1 MGMIYSPGVAGL
13 TGQVQFNNSG
23 VIGADN
29 SLFWDNIN
37 KRLGI
42 NNSSPSAQIDITNSS
57 VSQTPLTIRG
67 IASQTSDFR
76 QCINSSNAVIERLTS
91 TGTLILNNSAT
102 FPTYA
107 NAELLRLEV
116 SSSGGTNGYMNFLRQ
131 SGASS
136 ASMSFGIASSEFG
149 FRSSKH
155 SNHGFTL
162 SGETS
167 NNFIVELGRANGTIT
182 GRFNI
187 YGNPAVIN
195 LGHQSTGTTTEST
208 LLFSGINNLGVQYEY
223 SKIACF
229 KQVDFTGDSVTAGL
243 RFSTKNN
250 SNSYITAMQISPS
263 GIIGI
268 NTTTPSAQLSVVN
281 SSASQVAVN
290 VTAAASQSSNI
301 QEWRNSS
308 NIVRAS
314 VTKDFELQTTTGSG
328 APTTTPADGA
338 TYVDTTNHRFYV
350 RSGGTW
356 KYTNLI

>member
-1 MGMIYSPGVAGL
+1 MGMIYSPGVAGS

-23 VIGADN
+23 IIGADN
-29 SLFWDNIN
+29 HLFWDNIN
-37 KRLGI
+37 KRL
-42 NNSSPSAQIDITNSS
+42 
-57 VSQTPLTIRG
+57 V
-67 IASQTSDFR
+67 
-76 QCINSSNAVIERLTS
+76 
-91 TGTLILNNSAT
+91 LNNSAT
-102 FPTYA
+102 NPTYA

-116 SSSGGTNGYMNFLRQ
+116 SASGGANGYMNFLRQ
-131 SGASS
+131 SGAS
-136 ASMSFGIASSEFG
+136 ADSMSFGFASSEFG
-149 FRSSKH
+149 FRSSRH

-162 SGETS
+162 RGDAIS
-167 NNFIVELGRANGTIT
+167 NFIVDLGRTNGTIT

-187 YGNPAVIN
+187 FGNPAVIN
-195 LGHQSTGTTTEST
+195 LGHQSTSNTIEST
-208 LLFSGINNLGVQYEY
+208 LLFSGINNVGVQYEY

-229 KQVDFTGDSVTAGL
+229 RASNFAGDAVAAGL

-250 SNSYITAMQISPS
+250 SNFYITAMQISPS

-268 NTTTPSAQLSVVN
+268 NTTTPSAQISVVN

-301 QEWRNSS
+301 QEWCNSS

-314 VTKDFELQTTTGSG
+314 VTRDFELQTTTGSG
-328 APTTTPADGA
+328 SPTTTPADGA